1 MRRTLSGGCLCGA
14 VRYEVADE
22 FTYALICHC
31 SQCRR
36 ATGAA
41 SKPFA
46 GIEREKLQISRGT
59 DSLLK
64 FGGDLTH
71 DVRCGLCGSLL
82 FSVVRGGKFAHVTLG
97 SLADEP
103 SLKPSAHIY
112 VGSKAGWDSILDNLP
127 QHMEL
132 PT

>member
-1 MRRTLSGGCLCGA
+1 
-14 VRYEVADE
+14 VHFEVTDE
-22 FTYALICHC
+22 FKYSLICHC

-46 GIEREKLQISRGT
+46 GIEREKLQVTRGA

-64 FGGDLTH
+64 FGDVSTH
-71 DVRCGLCGSLL
+71 DVRCGVCGSFL
-82 FSVVRGGKFAHVTLG
+82 FSVVREGKFAHVTLG

-103 SLKPSAHIY
+103 SIKPSAHIY
-112 VGSKAGWDSILDNLP
+112 VGSKAAWEQILDNLP
-127 QHMEL
+127 QHLEL
-132 PT
+132 PS